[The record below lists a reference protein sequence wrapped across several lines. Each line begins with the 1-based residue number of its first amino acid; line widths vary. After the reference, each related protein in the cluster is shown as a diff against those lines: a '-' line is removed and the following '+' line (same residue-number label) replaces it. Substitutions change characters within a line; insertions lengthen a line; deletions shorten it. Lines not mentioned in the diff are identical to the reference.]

1 MSDRER
7 LLHTECNTS
16 VAFTVIRITTYPLF
30 FRVYLFFQQ
39 QQTSKKT
46 STQYTSGAETNYS
59 PMCYKMYTN
68 NVINT
73 FAHFISIGVIIS
85 DAVITFCFSQ
95 GTFEYNF
102 TDPGEYDVEVMC

>member
-1 MSDRER
+1 
-7 LLHTECNTS
+7 
-16 VAFTVIRITTYPLF
+16 
-30 FRVYLFFQQ
+30 
-39 QQTSKKT
+39 
-46 STQYTSGAETNYS
+46 
-59 PMCYKMYTN
+59 MCYKMYTN